1 MEAGCALV
9 EKGSGAGAFRGGDT
23 GAMVGFVLS
32 KKNEGSCAEGRREW
46 DESEMLAEK
55 LAE

>member
-1 MEAGCALV
+1 LEAGCALV